1 MELHLRDLR
10 LRLAVILALL
20 LFPAEISLLAQV
32 PPPLEGTYTGTLQAG
47 EAQLHIVLHLSRNS
61 VGALHAT
68 LDSLDQAVFAIEAS
82 AVTLNSGTLKFEVRN
97 VGVTFEGKV
106 SPDQKTIEGSWNQG
120 SASLPVTFRREPE
133 SHKPEDAKYPVEGLW
148 QGALE
153 SHGMRLRFQLHVSHD
168 SNGEL
173 IAALDSLDQ
182 FVSGLP
188 AVKVTQKESAFHFEI
203 PALASTYDGTL
214 DATKSKLAGEWSQSE
229 IKERLEFKRSDQPL
243 ELRRPQ
249 NPSKPYPYREEE
261 VKFSNAPAGVSLA
274 GTLTLP
280 KGAGPF
286 PAAVLL
292 AGSGPQDRD
301 GTIANHKPFLVLSDY
316 LTRKGIAVLRY
327 DKRGVGQST
336 GTPETATTLDLA
348 GDAACAVAYLK
359 SRKEIDPERIGLI
372 GHSEGA
378 MIAPSIAAS
387 AHDFPW
393 VVLLAA
399 PATKGEDTLL
409 NQSDLIARAGGLSDA
424 QVLASLNF
432 DKQAY
437 ELVEKEQDS
446 AVVTETLKTLVKES
460 GLDAALPPA
469 ALEAQLHMMTSPWF
483 RFFLSYDPLPD
494 LKKTKCPVL
503 ALYGEKDLQV
513 PPKINLPML
522 QRAFAEDGN
531 TQADVRQ
538 LPELNHLFQH
548 AYTGS
553 PTEYAAIDET
563 FSPEALKMIGD
574 WLVARN
580 KLK

>member
-1 MELHLRDLR
+1 LGNFRV
-10 LRLAVILALL
+10 LRLAILGLCL
-20 LFPAEISLLAQV
+20 ISTAVAVRAQM
-32 PPPLEGTYTGTLQAG
+32 PLPLEGTYSGTLQAG
-47 EAQLHIVLHLSRNS
+47 EAKLHIVLHLSRNGA
-61 VGALHAT
+61 GALRAT

-82 AVTLNSGTLKFEVRN
+82 SVSLNSDTLKFEIRP
-97 VGVTFEGKV
+97 VGVNFEGKV
-106 SPDQKTIEGSWNQG
+106 SADHKTIEGEWIQG
-120 SASLPVTFRREPE
+120 SGSLHVIFRRDADSP
-133 SHKPEDAKYPVEGLW
+133 KPDSAKFPVEGLW
-148 QGALE
+148 QAALE
-153 SHGMRLRFQLHVSHD
+153 SHGLRLRFQLHVFHD
-168 SNGEL
+168 SSGEL

-188 AVKVTQKESAFHFEI
+188 ATKVTQKENAFHFEI

-214 DATKSKLAGEWSQSE
+214 ETNKNSITGEWAQSE
-229 IKERLEFKRSDQPL
+229 IKEKLDFKRSDQPL

-249 NPSKPYPYREEE
+249 NPGKPYPYREEE
-261 VKFSNAPAGVSLA
+261 VTFSNEKAGVNLA

-286 PAAVLL
+286 AAAVLV

-301 GTIANHKPFLVLSDY
+301 DTIANHKPFLVLSDY
-316 LTRKGIAVLRY
+316 LTRKGFAVLRY
-327 DKRGVGQST
+327 DKRGIGQST
-336 GTPETATTLDLA
+336 GSEEMATTLDLA
-348 GDAACAVAYLK
+348 SDAQSAVAYLK
-359 SRKEIDPERIGLI
+359 TRKEIDSAKIGLI

-378 MIAPSIAAS
+378 MIAPAIAAAS
-387 AHDFPW
+387 NDLPW

-424 QVLASLNF
+424 QVLSSLNF

-437 ELVEKEQDS
+437 ELVQKEPDN

-460 GLDAALPPA
+460 GLDAAVPPA

-494 LKKTKCPVL
+494 LKRTKCPVL

-522 QRAFAEDGN
+522 QQALSDGGN
-531 TQADVRQ
+531 KQADARQ
-538 LPELNHLFQH
+538 LPELNHFFQH
-548 AYTGS
+548 AYSGS

-563 FSPEALKMIGD
+563 FAPEAMKIIGD
-574 WLVARN
+574 WLTART
-580 KLK
+580 K

>member
-1 MELHLRDLR
+1 LGNFRV
-10 LRLAVILALL
+10 LRLAILGLCL
-20 LFPAEISLLAQV
+20 ISTAVAVRAQM
-32 PPPLEGTYTGTLQAG
+32 PLPLEGTYSGTLQAG
-47 EAQLHIVLHLSRNS
+47 EAKLHIVLHLSRNGA
-61 VGALHAT
+61 GALRAT

-82 AVTLNSGTLKFEVRN
+82 SVSLNSDTLKFEIRP
-97 VGVTFEGKV
+97 VGVNFEGKV
-106 SPDQKTIEGSWNQG
+106 SADHKTIEGEWIQG
-120 SASLPVTFRREPE
+120 SGSLHVIFRRDADSP
-133 SHKPEDAKYPVEGLW
+133 KPDSAKFPVEGLW
-148 QGALE
+148 QAALE
-153 SHGMRLRFQLHVSHD
+153 SHGLRLRFQLHVFHD
-168 SNGEL
+168 SSGEL

-188 AVKVTQKESAFHFEI
+188 ATKVTQKENAFHFEI

-214 DATKSKLAGEWSQSE
+214 ETNKNSITGEWAQSE
-229 IKERLEFKRSDQPL
+229 IKEKLDFKRSDQPL

-249 NPSKPYPYREEE
+249 NPGKPYPYREEE
-261 VKFSNAPAGVSLA
+261 VTFSNEKAGVNLA

-286 PAAVLL
+286 AAAVLV

-301 GTIANHKPFLVLSDY
+301 DTIGNHKPFLVLSDY
-316 LTRKGIAVLRY
+316 LTRKGFAVLRY
-327 DKRGVGQST
+327 DKRGIGQST
-336 GTPETATTLDLA
+336 GSEEMATTLDLA
-348 GDAACAVAYLK
+348 SDAQSAVAYLK
-359 SRKEIDPERIGLI
+359 TRKEIDSAKIGLI

-378 MIAPSIAAS
+378 MIAPAIAAAS
-387 AHDFPW
+387 NDLPW

-424 QVLASLNF
+424 QVLSSLNF

-437 ELVEKEQDS
+437 ELVQKEPDN

-460 GLDAALPPA
+460 GLDAAVPPA

-494 LKKTKCPVL
+494 LKRTKCPVL

-522 QRAFAEDGN
+522 QQALSDGGN
-531 TQADVRQ
+531 KQADARQ
-538 LPELNHLFQH
+538 LPELNHFFQH
-548 AYTGS
+548 AYSGS

-563 FSPEALKMIGD
+563 FAPEAMKIIGD
-574 WLVARN
+574 WLTART
-580 KLK
+580 K